1 MESMASSS
9 SNDNWYQEAA
19 AAQIKSERNQKA
31 ELLNGRVAMLGFVI
45 GLITEAFTGQGIISQ
60 ITFGVFGIN

>member
-1 MESMASSS
+1 MASSS
-9 SNDNWYQEAA
+9 SGDNWYQEAA
-19 AAQIKSERNQKA
+19 AAQINSERNQKA

-45 GLITEAFTGQGIISQ
+45 GLITEAITGQGITSQ